1 MTRAFFQAINNFAL
15 GPLAFVGAYKSLG
28 RNSSF
33 DSLCACDNEIAVFDL
48 RRLAFFAVNL
58 LAFAI
63 GFLPR
68 ATSRNILLLSQFHH
82 YKRKMPAHTSGFPS
96 GLPQ

>member
-1 MTRAFFQAINNFAL
+1 MTRAFIQAINNFAL

-33 DSLCACDNEIAVFDL
+33 DSLCAGDNEIAVFDL

-58 LAFAI
+58 LA
-63 GFLPR
+63 
-68 ATSRNILLLSQFHH
+68 TSRNILLLSQFHN
-82 YKRKMPAHTSGFPS
+82 YKRKMPAHTSGCPS